1 MARSSPLL
9 PLPFLAVA
17 SFLAAPPAAAYPI
30 PPVPLW
36 DLVRDADLIVVAKV
50 VEIVEAP
57 PRGDGEPYEFDPDLA
72 RLRVLETW
80 KGPRRGAVE
89 VKFSLGLICPA
100 PPQFVAGETVTAF
113 LERHA
118 EGGWHVGALSYGTL
132 YFPPERL
139 DEVRALVARALV
151 LQRGRAHP
159 RHVLAWHV
167 EAASRRATRWH
178 GLYPLAPQGDE
189 LHSFYDRRSGRR
201 PLGPLTP
208 EDLAR
213 IADGFVAEPSMDV
226 TLPLVLAALGR
237 HPDPRVDAT
246 AAAAVA
252 GLLEMERIPWWTAEA
267 LRRLLER
274 FGERDAATLVKA
286 LEVEWELEPAMTRAF
301 WEQARRELGIPDVAP
316 LRWEAPKVRGV
327 GETTP
332 D

>member
-30 PPVPLW
+30 PPVSLW
-36 DLVRDADLIVVAKV
+36 DLVRDADLIVVAELEEV
-50 VEIVEAP
+50 VQAP
-57 PRGDGEPYEFDPDLA
+57 PQPEGEEHEWDRDVA
-72 RLRVLETW
+72 RLRVLESW
-80 KGPRRGAVE
+80 KGPQLAAVE
-89 VKFSLGLICPA
+89 VNFTLGLVCPA
-100 PPQFVAGETVTAF
+100 PPRFVAGETVTAF
-113 LERHA
+113 LERRE
-118 EGGWHVGALSYGTL
+118 EGGWSVEALSYGTL
-132 YFPPERL
+132 YFPPEQL
-139 DEVRALVARALV
+139 GEVRALVARALA
-151 LQRGRAHP
+151 LQRGRDLP
-159 RHVLAWHV
+159 REVLSWHV

-201 PLGPLTP
+201 PLGPLKP

-274 FGERDAATLVKA
+274 FGERDAENLVKA

-316 LRWEAPKVRGV
+316 LRWEVPKVRGV